1 MCDIL
6 SAPAASCSH
15 FRSPVTSYL
24 SYLGDLFWLCL
35 SWPMWPWALR
45 ISSFFWK
52 RFLFWLLRQRT
63 TLPVRFHHLPSLS
76 ASLTPWELGVP
87 QASVCLYY
95 LPSNSIQVTGFDS
108 HLLHLRPLDL
118 PDPRVRM
125 NEMVISIWMSL
136 THHKSIHP
144 KHLII
149 LPFPD
154 LLLLHP
160 LYGRTGTG
168 IHAHTHGRRLEGT
181 HSSSLTYPVRVSF
194 PPPLLSIPTA
204 PALI

>member
-1 MCDIL
+1 
-6 SAPAASCSH
+6 
-15 FRSPVTSYL
+15 
-24 SYLGDLFWLCL
+24 
-35 SWPMWPWALR
+35 MWPWALQ

-63 TLPVRFHHLPSLS
+63 TLPVHSHCLPSHS

-87 QASVCLYY
+87 QASVCSYY
-95 LPSNSIQVTGFDS
+95 LPSNSIQVTGFNS
-108 HLLHLRPLDL
+108 HLFHLQLLHLPG
-118 PDPRVRM
+118 PRVRM
-125 NEMVISIWMSL
+125 NEMVISIWTSL

-154 LLLLHP
+154 LLPLHP
-160 LYGRTGTG
+160 PYGRTGTG

-181 HSSSLTYPVRVSF
+181 HSCFLTYPVRISF